1 MQNFNNQA
9 NCSANFVVISAIP
22 MLFFAFVALGYIG
35 LIPLNISL
43 YTLAILGFILFV
55 FLLFISHNANYS
67 ICKMRSSRDILEG
80 AIREKIA
87 TTSLTLS
94 NKTKSILDL
103 DTFLNTYYA
112 DVRNNNFVS
121 VASSIFPMLGIL
133 GTFIAIAISMPN
145 FSVKETAALDNEI
158 SLLLSGVGSAFF
170 ASIYGILLSLIWTY
184 FEKRGLS
191 KVDAYF
197 KTIKRAFEHELYSK
211 EELLIQKQTQH
222 DLNEHKFVGALK
234 EIFSLDF
241 IESLN
246 RVHVENFEKIMAET
260 NQNFTNISKH
270 LHRASIDL
278 KEILSEVDKSQSAI
292 SARNHIDKSLVDFTV
307 ATRSFEKTTK
317 LFSAELNNSLNLTFH
332 KIDTEVGDIVIK
344 LADFATH
351 VSQESKEVQESIKK
365 YHQMVAS
372 QIRER

>member
-1 MQNFNNQA
+1 MQTLNNQA
-9 NCSANFVVISAIP
+9 KCSANFIVISAIP
-22 MLFFAFVALGYIG
+22 ILFFTFVALGYIG
-35 LIPLNISL
+35 FIPLNISL
-43 YTLAILGFILFV
+43 HTLSILGFILFV

-67 ICKMRSSRDILEG
+67 ICKMRSTRNILE
-80 AIREKIA
+80 ADIREKIS

-103 DTFLNTYYA
+103 DTFLNGYYS

-133 GTFIAIAISMPN
+133 GTFVAIAISMPN

-158 SLLLSGVGSAFF
+158 SVLLSGVGSAFF

-197 KTIKRAFEHELYSK
+197 ITIKRGFEHELWSK
-211 EELLIQKQTQH
+211 EELLINQQTQH
-222 DLNEHKFVGALK
+222 ELKEHKFISALK
-234 EIFSLDF
+234 ETFNLDF
-241 IESLN
+241 IQTLNKQHLES
-246 RVHVENFEKIMAET
+246 FEKIMLET

-270 LHRASIDL
+270 LHRASVDL

-317 LFSAELNNSLNLTFH
+317 LFSAELNNSLNVTFH
-332 KIDTEVGDIVIK
+332 KIDTEIGDIVIK

-351 VSQESKEVQESIKK
+351 VSQESKEVQDSIKK

-372 QIRER
+372 QIRDR

>member
-67 ICKMRSSRDILEG
+67 ICKMRSSRDILEA

-222 DLNEHKFVGALK
+222 DVNEHKFVGALK

>member
-1 MQNFNNQA
+1 MQTLNNQT

-22 MLFFAFVALGYIG
+22 ILFFTFVALGFIG

-43 YTLAILGFILFV
+43 HTLAILGFILFV

-67 ICKMRSSRDILEG
+67 ICKMRFTRNILE
-80 AIREKIA
+80 ADIREKIA
-87 TTSLTLS
+87 TTSLTLN

-103 DTFLNTYYA
+103 DIFLNAYYS

-145 FSVKETAALDNEI
+145 FSVKETAALDSEI
-158 SLLLSGVGSAFF
+158 SVLLSGVGSAFF

-197 KTIKRAFEHELYSK
+197 RTIKRGFENELWSK
-211 EELLIQKQTQH
+211 EELLINQQTQH
-222 DLNEHKFVGALK
+222 EIKEHKFISALK
-234 EIFSLDF
+234 ETFNLDF
-241 IESLN
+241 IQTLNKQHLES
-246 RVHVENFEKIMAET
+246 FEKIMLET

-317 LFSAELNNSLNLTFH
+317 LFSAELNNSLNVTFH
-332 KIDTEVGDIVIK
+332 KIDTEIGDIVMK

-351 VSQESKEVQESIKK
+351 VSQESKEVQDSIKK
-365 YHQMVAS
+365 YHQIVAS
-372 QIRER
+372 QTRDK